1 LCRYWIADAPPSIA
15 AAHFVSNASVSAV
28 SGVTA

>member
-1 LCRYWIADAPPSIA
+1 LCRYWIMRAPPSIA
-15 AAHFVSNASVSAV
+15 AAHFATSAAVSSR